1 MKDAKVSIIL
11 PVYNAKE
18 YIKDCI
24 DSILAQ
30 TYQNFELIIGDDA
43 STDNSIDICKQYD
56 NPKIRIIKCE
66 HNYIRTCNTLL
77 KFCNGDYIARMDADD
92 IMLPN
97 RIQKQVEIL
106 EKDKSLSLCCSNRLI
121 IGTDERRD
129 MWVENYVDDF
139 ILRLFCGNFIPH
151 STVMIRTSFLRNLGI
166 KYKSEYP
173 YAEDYKMWSDIAMNG
188 GTIYAIKEPLIKY
201 RIHDS
206 SISMQNMLKQKETA
220 TKIQNEIYNYLIEK
234 VIPYKDLY
242 LKLNEIL
249 QELKNNNVIS
259 DLFIRLFFSDLFKKF
274 LST

>member
-106 EKDKSLSLCCSNRLI
+106 EKDKSLSLRCSNRLI

-274 LST
+274 IK

>member
-106 EKDKSLSLCCSNRLI
+106 EKDESLSLCCSNRLI

-274 LST
+274 IK

>member
-259 DLFIRLFFSDLFKKF
+259 DLFIRLFFSDLFKKIIK
-274 LST
+274 

>member
-18 YIKDCI
+18 YLKDCI

-274 LST
+274 IK

>member
-139 ILRLFCGNFIPH
+139 ILRLFGGNFIPH

-274 LST
+274 IK

>member
-1 MKDAKVSIIL
+1 MKAAKVSIIL

-274 LST
+274 IK

>member
-18 YIKDCI
+18 FIKDCI

-206 SISMQNMLKQKETA
+206 SISIQNMLKQKETA

-274 LST
+274 IK

>member
-77 KFCNGDYIARMDADD
+77 KFCNGVYIARMDAVD

-274 LST
+274 IK

>member
-274 LST
+274 IK

>member
-249 QELKNNNVIS
+249 QELKI
-259 DLFIRLFFSDLFKKF
+259 IM
-274 LST
+274 

>member
-1 MKDAKVSIIL
+1 MKEAKVSIIL

-274 LST
+274 IK

>member
-259 DLFIRLFFSDLFKKF
+259 DLFIRLFFSELFKKF
-274 LST
+274 IK

>member
-11 PVYNAKE
+11 PDYNAKE

-274 LST
+274 IK

>member
-188 GTIYAIKEPLIKY
+188 GRIYAIKEPLIKY

-274 LST
+274 IK

>member
-1 MKDAKVSIIL
+1 MKDAIVSIIL

-274 LST
+274 IK

>member
-30 TYQNFELIIGDDA
+30 TYQNFEVIIGDDA

-274 LST
+274 IK

>member
-220 TKIQNEIYNYLIEK
+220 TKIQNEIYNYLKEK
-234 VIPYKDLY
+234 VIPYNDLY

-274 LST
+274 IK

>member
-220 TKIQNEIYNYLIEK
+220 TKTQNEIYNYLIEK

-274 LST
+274 IK

>member
-1 MKDAKVSIIL
+1 
-11 PVYNAKE
+11 
-18 YIKDCI
+18 
-24 DSILAQ
+24 
-30 TYQNFELIIGDDA
+30 
-43 STDNSIDICKQYD
+43 
-56 NPKIRIIKCE
+56 
-66 HNYIRTCNTLL
+66 
-77 KFCNGDYIARMDADD
+77 MDADD

-274 LST
+274 IK

>member
-151 STVMIRTSFLRNLGI
+151 STVMIRTSFLRTLGI

-274 LST
+274 IK

>member
-97 RIQKQVEIL
+97 RIQKQVDIL

-274 LST
+274 IK

>member
-259 DLFIRLFFSDLFKKF
+259 DLFIRLFFLDLFKKF
-274 LST
+274 IK